1 MKTRSE
7 KSAPAPMAS
16 TRADLRQMSTNSKAS
31 VAELK
36 TFLAEL
42 KGKSP
47 QEMLGVVAASQLA
60 RSIILST
67 VLVIAAI
74 GLFTAVPFILKK
86 DPKPEAAP
94 AEQQGSVGVSPTS
107 SPPPET
113 PTPTEPQSPAKAD
126 PLSELGVGE
135 ERQAPP
141 NENPLENNNDDFL
154 KDLE

>member
-7 KSAPAPMAS
+7 KSTPAPMAS

-74 GLFTAVPFILKK
+74 GLFTVVPFLLKE
-86 DPKPEAAP
+86 DPAPEVVQ
-94 AEQQGSVGVSPTS
+94 AEPSSP

-113 PTPTEPQSPAKAD
+113 PAPAPTEPESPATAD

>member
-1 MKTRSE
+1 MNVRSE

-16 TRADLRQMSTNSKAS
+16 TRSDLRQMSTNSKAS

-36 TFLAEL
+36 SFLREL

-47 QEMLGVVAASQLA
+47 QEMLGVVAASQLV
-60 RSIILST
+60 RSIMLST
-67 VLVIAAI
+67 ILVIAAI
-74 GLFTAVPFILKK
+74 GLFTAIPFFLR
-86 DPKPEAAP
+86 
-94 AEQQGSVGVSPTS
+94 
-107 SPPPET
+107 
-113 PTPTEPQSPAKAD
+113 EPQSPGTAQSAAPTAPPATEKASMPATPPAPAKPAE

-141 NENPLENNNDDFL
+141 NINPLESKSDDFL